1 MAKKTQHYTV
11 DNKNKIVRAYIARLT
26 EKEKKEIKNYL
37 DLGYTLIAEEE
48 PVKRTLTKEERDKL
62 QLEFDELYNKILDG
76 FDDWDY
82 STLDRLLEVH
92 LKLNQD

>member
-1 MAKKTQHYTV
+1 M
-11 DNKNKIVRAYIARLT
+11 
-26 EKEKKEIKNYL
+26 
-37 DLGYTLIAEEE
+37 
-48 PVKRTLTKEERDKL
+48 TKEERDKL
-62 QLEFDELYNKILDG
+62 QLEFDELYNKILDC

>member
-1 MAKKTQHYTV
+1 M
-11 DNKNKIVRAYIARLT
+11 
-26 EKEKKEIKNYL
+26 
-37 DLGYTLIAEEE
+37 
-48 PVKRTLTKEERDKL
+48 TKEERDKL

-92 LKLNQD
+92 SKLNQD

>member
-1 MAKKTQHYTV
+1 M
-11 DNKNKIVRAYIARLT
+11 
-26 EKEKKEIKNYL
+26 
-37 DLGYTLIAEEE
+37 
-48 PVKRTLTKEERDKL
+48 TKEERDKL

-76 FDDWDY
+76 IDDWDY